1 MKMYKVFELAD
12 HRFTWAGGCF
22 INIYYT
28 KGDYVN
34 NKVDTI
40 EFYEVTHSHDDREV
54 AFLCL
59 DWLEKNEIITEAV
72 AYKF

>member
-12 HRFTWAGGCF
+12 HRFTWAGGCL

-28 KGDYVN
+28 KGDYSLCL
-34 NKVDTI
+34 DEII
-40 EFYEVTHSHDDREV
+40 EFYETYDDGEV
-54 AFLCL
+54 ASLCL
-59 DWLEKNEIITEAV
+59 DWLEKNEYITEAV